1 MPRKNQDAARVGR
14 LRAVVRGTR
23 TPAVLGASRLF
34 VLLVAAR
41 RWVLAGN
48 TFWHA
53 RWDVLQQLHQHLQ
66 LRWRTNSSRTK
77 ISLKST
83 ISDMMILRLSSKPI
97 SSALSREPVHMALGG
112 KGFHPKAFLMK

>member
-14 LRAVVRGTR
+14 LRAVVRGTK
-23 TPAVLGASRLF
+23 TPAVLGTSRLF

-53 RWDVLQQLHQHLQ
+53 RWDLLQQLHRHLQ
-66 LRWRTNSSRTK
+66 LRWRTNHSRTK

-83 ISDMMILRLSSKPI
+83 RSDMMRLKLSSKST
-97 SSALSREPVHMALGG
+97 SSALSRGPIH
-112 KGFHPKAFLMK
+112 